1 MAKKQHIAH
10 GKMPARKM
18 ALPTSL
24 LKEAKTVN
32 QQHWTYPGMD
42 VYAEQEKVIDRL
54 FRKTWAHVHT
64 RIDIVKSKVATLN
77 IYYGTCIQ
85 AVTTLAKGICTI
97 DQQTNMDNR
106 LQNGDLT
113 LVNDIAGIL
122 PKRRNLSFST
132 KYCACHNPVAYP
144 IYDSLVANYLA
155 AVIAK
160 GNLNIT
166 GLSIPSTAQ
175 MKVLR
180 QMHANY
186 PLYVDIYKAF
196 VKQCHLTSLTYR
208 QVDWYIWTACKFQN
222 NQINIFGQQLNLFKL
237 I

>member
-1 MAKKQHIAH
+1 MINK
-10 GKMPARKM
+10 
-18 ALPTSL
+18 
-24 LKEAKTVN
+24 
-32 QQHWTYPGMD
+32 QHWTYPGMD

-54 FRKTWAHVHT
+54 FRKIWAHQHA

-77 IYYGTCIQ
+77 IYYGTCIL
-85 AVTTLAKGICTI
+85 AVSSLAKGICAI
-97 DQQTNMDNR
+97 DQQTNMDNCLR
-106 LQNGDLT
+106 NGDLA
-113 LVNDIAGIL
+113 LVDDIANIL
-122 PKRRNLSFST
+122 PKRRNLSFAT

-166 GLSIPSTAQ
+166 GLSIPSTTKT
-175 MKVLR
+175 KVLN

-186 PLYVDIYKAF
+186 PLYVDIYNAF
-196 VKQCHLTSLTYR
+196 MKQYRLTSLTYR

-222 NQINIFGQQLNLFKL
+222 NQITIFGQ
-237 I
+237 